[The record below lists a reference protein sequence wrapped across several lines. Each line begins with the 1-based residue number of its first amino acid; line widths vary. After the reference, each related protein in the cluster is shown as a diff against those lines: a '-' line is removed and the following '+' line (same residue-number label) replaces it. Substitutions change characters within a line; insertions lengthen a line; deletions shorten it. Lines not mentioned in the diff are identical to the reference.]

1 MIKPKNCILSFCLM
15 LSACVLFVACT
26 DDFILPEEESDIS
39 HTVIIWM
46 GAENSLASMSIS
58 DLQEMHDAVDAIPQD
73 CQVVVYRD
81 AQFAPS
87 VYLLRHGQYRVWK
100 EYEDDENSADSAIV
114 VRRMQDLVEQFPSK
128 TYSMVIWSHGTGWS
142 RSPQR
147 SIIVDNGSNLTNPPQ
162 ANIGTWLELK
172 QLEGVLSHLPHLN
185 FLMFDACYMQTVEVV
200 TQLYP
205 YADYIIGSPA
215 EIPGQGAPYDKIM
228 ENLCNADVQG
238 IIQNYAAAYPATSG
252 VLLSAVRSSQVP
264 GLCNATK
271 PVIQSCFMKD
281 NMPDVAS
288 VQVYA
293 PPYGNGEAEQASLPV
308 PYDMRSLMHQVMT
321 QDQYAAWVRQWERTV
336 PYTASAS
343 EWASQFVSYIYGT
356 RHNHMTDAENYG
368 AISMHIPSAAYEQ
381 PGWNN
386 EFRTLRWYD
395 MLSWQQ
401 TGW

>member
-114 VRRMQDLVEQFPSK
+114 VRRLQDLVEQFPSK

-147 SIIVDNGSNLTNPPQ
+147 SIIVDNGSNLTNPPL
-162 ANIGTWLELK
+162 ANIGTWLDLN

-205 YADYIIGSPA
+205 YAEYIIGSPA
-215 EIPGQGAPYDKIM
+215 EIPAKGAPYDKIM
-228 ENLCNADVQG
+228 EDLCNADVQG
-238 IIQNYAAAYPATSG
+238 IIQNYAAAYPFAYG

-271 PVIQSCFMKD
+271 PVIQSRFMKD
-281 NMPDVAS
+281 NMPEVGN

-356 RHNHMTDAENYG
+356 RHNHMTDAGNYG

-386 EFRTLRWYD
+386 EFRTLRWYE

>member
-1 MIKPKNCILSFCLM
+1 MIKPKNCILSLCLM

-114 VRRMQDLVEQFPSK
+114 VRRLQDLVEQFPSR

-172 QLEGVLSHLPHLN
+172 QLEGVLSQLPHLN

-238 IIQNYAAAYPATSG
+238 IIQNYAAAYPFAYG

-271 PVIQSCFMKD
+271 PVIQSRFMKD
-281 NMPDVAS
+281 DMPDVAS

-308 PYDMRSLMHQVMT
+308 PYDMRSLMHQIMT

-343 EWASQFVSYIYGT
+343 EWASQFVSYIYGI

-368 AISMHIPSAAYEQ
+368 AISMHIPSATYEQ
-381 PGWNN
+381 PGWNS